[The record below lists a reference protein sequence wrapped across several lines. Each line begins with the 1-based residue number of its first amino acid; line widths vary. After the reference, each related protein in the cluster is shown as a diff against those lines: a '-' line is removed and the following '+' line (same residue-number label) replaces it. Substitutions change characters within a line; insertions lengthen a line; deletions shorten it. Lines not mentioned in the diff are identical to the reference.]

1 MTGRIAIITDEPG
14 WHGAQLK
21 RALRTVGYE
30 SVYVSLTDCSFDINS
45 GHYAVSLA
53 GFEKS
58 LPDGVFVRGVPGGS
72 LEEVIFYLDI
82 LHALRELGVCV
93 YNDARAIERT
103 VDKAMTSFLLHQAGM
118 ATPTSWVVA
127 GIDKAKKILR
137 RELATGQ
144 QLVYKPLFGS
154 QGKGL
159 KLLASIADLDSVEE
173 VQGIYYL
180 QRFIKTGQQNCTDWR
195 VFVINGK
202 AVAAM
207 QRTGGGWI
215 TNVAHGAS
223 CQPALL
229 TLELSHLAESA
240 VAVLDMHY
248 AGVDLL
254 RDEQGQYWVIEV
266 NSIPAWKGLQ
276 TVCEMDISELLIA
289 DFLARCSQQIRM
301 EAGG

>member
-1 MTGRIAIITDEPG
+1 MTRRIAIITDEPG

-21 RALRTVGYE
+21 RALRKAGYE
-30 SVYVSLTDCSFDINS
+30 SLYVSLTDCSFDINS
-45 GHYAVSLA
+45 GRNAVTLP
-53 GFEKS
+53 GFENS

-93 YNDARAIERT
+93 YNDARSIERT
-103 VDKAMTSFLLHQAGM
+103 VDKAMTSFLLHQAGI

-127 GIDKAKKILR
+127 GIEAAKKIVR
-137 RELATGQ
+137 RELATNH

-159 KLLASIADLDSVEE
+159 KLIGSLADLESAEE
-173 VQGIYYL
+173 ARGIYYL
-180 QRFIKTGQQNCTDWR
+180 QRFIKTGQQNATDWR

-202 AVAAM
+202 AVTAM
-207 QRTGGGWI
+207 QRTGTGWI

-229 TLELSHLAESA
+229 TPELSQLAESA

-276 TVCEMDISELLIA
+276 TVCELDVSELLIK
-289 DFLARCSQQIRM
+289 DFLAHCTQQIRM